1 MFKFNKHR
9 LQQLCNGDHL
19 WSPFS
24 FLILLIST
32 LSIISTQISAEPNN
46 INPVKAWF
54 KIVPKANSLVVLPMC
69 RAEKDTTINYE
80 ISALKIGPSGR
91 SNNSQSGQLF
101 LPSQQNVSL
110 STLQFGLTLGNH
122 YQFTMRIFINNSPIT
137 TATAKYP

>member
-9 LQQLCNGDHL
+9 LQQFWNGDHL

-32 LSIISTQISAEPNN
+32 LSIISTPISAEPNY
-46 INPVKAWF
+46 ITPVKAWF
-54 KIVPKANSLVVLPMC
+54 KLIPEANSLLVLPMC
-69 RAEKDTTINYE
+69 RADKDTTIHYK

-91 SNNSQSGQLF
+91 SNNAQSGQLF

-122 YQFTMRIFINNSPIT
+122 YQFTMHIFINNSPIT
-137 TATAKYP
+137 TVTAKYP